1 MDMFATGDLGS
12 NSFRLTISKNI
23 DGQYQMIDSLK
34 EMIHFAAGLDKNRFL
49 DKAAEERALDCLK
62 KFGERLRGFKESQVR
77 IVATNTFRIAKNID
91 DFLPKAEKAIGFP
104 IEIIGGREESRLI
117 YTGVLHTEAFHGQK
131 VLIIDIGGGSTEF
144 AIGAHENPEIT
155 ESLNMGCVSF
165 SKEFFYQSN
174 ITGKQFKKAINTARM
189 KLQSIR
195 QELIAAG
202 WQIAVGSSG
211 TAKTLYALKNA
222 QDPEATSFDYDFLMG
237 LKNLIVEKGSVEKSK
252 LKEIK
257 ANRTEVFAG
266 GLAIMIALF
275 EELGIKE
282 MRTTEAG
289 LRDGVLFEFSG
300 RSLDKD
306 LKENT
311 VESFANR
318 YQVNKV
324 QAKTVS
330 EVALTLFTL
339 LQESHFVLNDPL
351 YTRRIIRWA
360 AALHEI
366 GLFISHTVYHKHSA
380 YILAN
385 ADMPGFSRTDQ
396 IKLAL
401 IVLAH
406 RGNLKKIT
414 AELANSPLSSRIT
427 WYAIIAL
434 RLAATFCRARNGDAL
449 PPNTALSY
457 DEKSKTLLLRL
468 NGTWLKNNPL
478 TESALE
484 SEIDHWQATPYHLKV
499 DRF

>member
-1 MDMFATGDLGS
+1 MFATGDLGS

-23 DGQYQMIDSLK
+23 DGQYQVIDSLK

-49 DKAAEERALDCLK
+49 DKSAEERALDCLK

-104 IEIIGGREESRLI
+104 IEVIGGREESRLI
-117 YTGVLHTEAFHGQK
+117 YTGVLHTEDFHGRK
-131 VLIIDIGGGSTEF
+131 VLIVDIGGGSTEF
-144 AIGAHENPEIT
+144 SIGENENPEIT

-165 SKEFFYQSN
+165 SKEFFDQNN
-174 ITGKQFKKAINTARM
+174 ITGKQFKKAINAARV

-195 QELIAAG
+195 QEITASG

-211 TAKTLYALKNA
+211 TAKTLHALKNA
-222 QDPEATSFDYDFLMG
+222 EKPGATSFNYDFLVS
-237 LKNLIVEKGSVEKSK
+237 LKDLILEEGSVEKAK

-266 GLAIMIALF
+266 GLAVMIAVF
-275 EELGIKE
+275 EELGIRE

-306 LKENT
+306 LRENT

-318 YQVNKV
+318 YQVNKA
-324 QAKTVS
+324 QATAVS
-330 EVALTLFTL
+330 GVALTFFTL
-339 LQESHFVLNDPL
+339 LQESHFVASDPL
-351 YTRRIIRWA
+351 YARRIIRWA

-366 GLFISHTVYHKHSA
+366 GLFISHTAYHKHSA

-385 ADMPGFSRTDQ
+385 ADMPGFSRNDQ
-396 IKLAL
+396 MKLDL

-406 RGNLKKIT
+406 RGSLKKILT
-414 AELANSPLSSRIT
+414 ELAISPLFSGIT

-434 RLAATFCRARNGDAL
+434 RLAATFCRARNGDTL
-449 PPNTALSY
+449 PLNTTLSY
-457 DEKSKTLLLRL
+457 DEKSKTLLLKL
-468 NGTWLKNNPL
+468 EGAWLKNNPL

-484 SEIDHWQATPYHLKV
+484 SEIAHWQATPYHLKI
-499 DRF
+499 DRI

>member
-1 MDMFATGDLGS
+1 
-12 NSFRLTISKNI
+12 
-23 DGQYQMIDSLK
+23 
-34 EMIHFAAGLDKNRFL
+34 
-49 DKAAEERALDCLK
+49 
-62 KFGERLRGFKESQVR
+62 
-77 IVATNTFRIAKNID
+77 
-91 DFLPKAEKAIGFP
+91 
-104 IEIIGGREESRLI
+104 
-117 YTGVLHTEAFHGQK
+117 
-131 VLIIDIGGGSTEF
+131 
-144 AIGAHENPEIT
+144 
-155 ESLNMGCVSF
+155 
-165 SKEFFYQSN
+165 
-174 ITGKQFKKAINTARM
+174 
-189 KLQSIR
+189 
-195 QELIAAG
+195 
-202 WQIAVGSSG
+202 
-211 TAKTLYALKNA
+211 
-222 QDPEATSFDYDFLMG
+222 MG

-324 QAKTVS
+324 QAKTVG

-351 YTRRIIRWA
+351 YARRIIRWA

>member
-144 AIGAHENPEIT
+144 AIGAHENPE
-155 ESLNMGCVSF
+155 
-165 SKEFFYQSN
+165 
-174 ITGKQFKKAINTARM
+174 ARM

-324 QAKTVS
+324 QAKTVG

-351 YTRRIIRWA
+351 YARRIIRWA

-401 IVLAH
+401 
-406 RGNLKKIT
+406 
-414 AELANSPLSSRIT
+414 
-427 WYAIIAL
+427 
-434 RLAATFCRARNGDAL
+434 
-449 PPNTALSY
+449 
-457 DEKSKTLLLRL
+457 
-468 NGTWLKNNPL
+468 
-478 TESALE
+478 
-484 SEIDHWQATPYHLKV
+484 
-499 DRF
+499 